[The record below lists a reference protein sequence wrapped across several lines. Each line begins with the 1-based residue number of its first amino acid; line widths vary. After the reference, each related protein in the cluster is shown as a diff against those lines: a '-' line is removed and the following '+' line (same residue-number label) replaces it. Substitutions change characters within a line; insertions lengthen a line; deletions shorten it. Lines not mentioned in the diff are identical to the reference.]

1 MCGPICSDGAS
12 VQTVAPNCARAVSS
26 VLLVFIAHLVA
37 VRHLVFV
44 AHLVVVGHLV
54 LGWFVR
60 RLRRGSAGP
69 ALISRRVLATGGNA
83 GSGCGDDG
91 GGGEKLAKIH
101 GNPIL

>member
-1 MCGPICSDGAS
+1 MEGAEAQTS
-12 VQTVAPNCARAVSS
+12 VLNCARAVSS

-37 VRHLVFV
+37 VRHLVFI

-60 RLRRGSAGP
+60 RLRRGNARP
-69 ALISRRVLATGGNA
+69 TLISRHVLATGGNA
-83 GSGCGDDG
+83 GSGCGDNG